1 MQVNC
6 KGRLLNMGFI
16 VEQAAAVHIMKP
28 LMPKPHTA
36 SSIQRHLPYF
46 GWPQH
51 QQMAYQDGLQ
61 TVSKSVVTIFTWA
74 LVTGLAMGK
83 SSLTVWQAVSMSLL
97 VFAGTA
103 QLAALP
109 LIALGLPI
117 WTILITAFIVNLRF
131 VIFSVGMQAH
141 FYSLPLWR
149 RATLGY
155 FTADFGYLMYTS
167 RYPES
172 RPPEESPSASQSRI
186 AFMYGLTSGN
196 WSIWQLGSLLGIALA
211 GQIPQ
216 SWGLEFAGSLALIAI
231 IVPMLDRSA
240 ARWAAA
246 AAAVVAVLSMALPY
260 KLNIVL
266 AIIAAIA
273 VGIVS
278 DRRPKDQQTKPVSRG
293 D

>member
-1 MQVNC
+1 
-6 KGRLLNMGFI
+6 MGFI
-16 VEQAAAVHIMKP
+16 VEQAVALPIMGVP
-28 LMPKPHTA
+28 MPKHPKDPLIL
-36 SSIQRHLPYF
+36 SHLPYF
-46 GWPQH
+46 AWPH
-51 QQMAYQDGLQ
+51 DERLAFQDGLR
-61 TVSKSVVTIFTWA
+61 TMSKSVVTIFTWA

-83 SSLTVWQAVSMSLL
+83 STLTLWQAVSMSLL

-117 WTILITAFIVNLRF
+117 WTILMTAFVVNLRF
-131 VIFSVGMQAH
+131 VIFSIGMQAH

-167 RYPES
+167 RYPEAH
-172 RPPEESPSASQSRI
+172 PPQETPTARRSRI
-186 AFMYGLTSGN
+186 AFMYGLTCGN
-196 WSIWQLGSLLGIALA
+196 WGIWQLGSLLGIARA

-216 SWGLEFAGSLALIAI
+216 SWGLEFAGTLALIAI
-231 IVPMLDRSA
+231 IVPMLDRAA
-240 ARWAAA
+240 ARWAAGVA
-246 AAAVVAVLSMALPY
+246 ALVAVFSMSLPF

-266 AIIAAIA
+266 AIVAAIG

-278 DRRPKDQQTKPVSRG
+278 DRRPKDPLTKSVSAG

>member
-1 MQVNC
+1 MS
-6 KGRLLNMGFI
+6 FI
-16 VEQAAAVHIMKP
+16 VEQAAGLPIMGAP
-28 LMPKPHTA
+28 MPKYPKA
-36 SSIQRHLPYF
+36 PLILSHLPYF
-46 GWPQH
+46 AWQRDE
-51 QQMAYQDGLQ
+51 QLAFQDGLR
-61 TVSKSVVTIFTWA
+61 TMSRSVVTIFTWA

-83 SSLTVWQAVSMSLL
+83 STLTLWQAVSMSLL

-131 VIFSVGMQAH
+131 VIFSIGMQAH

-167 RYPES
+167 RYPEAH
-172 RPPEESPSASQSRI
+172 PPEESPSARRSRI

-196 WSIWQLGSLLGIALA
+196 WSLWQLGSLSGIALA

-216 SWGLEFAGSLALIAI
+216 SWGLEFAGTLALIAI
-231 IVPMLDRSA
+231 VVPMLDRPA
-240 ARWAAA
+240 ARWAAGA
-246 AAAVVAVLSMALPY
+246 AALVAVLSMGLPF

-266 AIIAAIA
+266 AIIAAIV

-278 DRRPKDQQTKPVSRG
+278 DRRPKDPQTNSVSAG

>member
-1 MQVNC
+1 
-6 KGRLLNMGFI
+6 MGFI
-16 VEQAAAVHIMKP
+16 VEQAVALPIMGVP
-28 LMPKPHTA
+28 MPKHPKA
-36 SSIQRHLPYF
+36 PLILSHLPYF
-46 GWPQH
+46 AWPH
-51 QQMAYQDGLQ
+51 DERLAFQDGLR
-61 TVSKSVVTIFTWA
+61 TMSKSVVTIFTWA

-83 SSLTVWQAVSMSLL
+83 STLTLWQAVSMSLL

-117 WTILITAFIVNLRF
+117 WIILMTAFVVNLRF
-131 VIFSVGMQAH
+131 VIFSIGMQAH

-155 FTADFGYLMYTS
+155 FTADFGYLMYTAK
-167 RYPES
+167 YPEAH
-172 RPPEESPSASQSRI
+172 PPQESPTARRSRI
-186 AFMYGLTSGN
+186 AYMYGLTCGN

-216 SWGLEFAGSLALIAI
+216 SWGLEFAGTLALIAI
-231 IVPMLDRSA
+231 IVPMLDRAA
-240 ARWAAA
+240 ARWAAGVA
-246 AAAVVAVLSMALPY
+246 ALVAVFSMSLPF

-266 AIIAAIA
+266 AIVAAIG

-278 DRRPKDQQTKPVSRG
+278 DRRPKDPLTKSVSAG

>member
-1 MQVNC
+1 
-6 KGRLLNMGFI
+6 
-16 VEQAAAVHIMKP
+16 
-28 LMPKPHTA
+28 MPKHPKVPL
-36 SSIQRHLPYF
+36 ILCHLPYF
-46 GWPQH
+46 AWPRDERV
-51 QQMAYQDGLQ
+51 AFQDGLR
-61 TVSKSVVTIFTWA
+61 TMSSSVVTIFTWA

-83 SSLTVWQAVSMSLL
+83 STLTLWQAISMSLL

-117 WTILITAFIVNLRF
+117 WTILMTAFVVNLRF
-131 VIFSVGMQAH
+131 VIFSIGMQAH
-141 FYSLPLWR
+141 FCFLPLWR

-155 FTADFGYLMYTS
+155 FTADFGYLMYTA
-167 RYPES
+167 RYPDAH
-172 RPPEESPSASQSRI
+172 PPEESATARRSRI
-186 AFMYGLTSGN
+186 AFMYGLTCGN
-196 WSIWQLGSLLGIALA
+196 WGIWQLGALLGIALA

-216 SWGLEFAGSLALIAI
+216 SWGLEFAGTLALIAI
-231 IVPMLDRSA
+231 IVPMLDRAA

-246 AAAVVAVLSMALPY
+246 AAALVAVLSMGLPF

-266 AIIAAIA
+266 AIIAAIV

-278 DRRPKDQQTKPVSRG
+278 DRRPKDSLTKPVSAG

>member
-1 MQVNC
+1 
-6 KGRLLNMGFI
+6 MGFI
-16 VEQAAAVHIMKP
+16 VEQAVALPIMGVP
-28 LMPKPHTA
+28 MPKHPKA
-36 SSIQRHLPYF
+36 PLILSHLPYF
-46 GWPQH
+46 AWPH
-51 QQMAYQDGLQ
+51 DERLTFQDGLR
-61 TVSKSVVTIFTWA
+61 TMSKSVVTIFTWA

-83 SSLTVWQAVSMSLL
+83 STLTLWQAVSMSLL

-117 WTILITAFIVNLRF
+117 WTILMTAFVVNLRF
-131 VIFSVGMQAH
+131 VIFSIGMQAH

-149 RATLGY
+149 RTTLGY
-155 FTADFGYLMYTS
+155 FTADFGYLMYTAK
-167 RYPES
+167 YPEAH
-172 RPPEESPSASQSRI
+172 PPQESPTARRSRI
-186 AFMYGLTSGN
+186 AFMYGLTCGN

-216 SWGLEFAGSLALIAI
+216 SWGLEFAGTLALIAI
-231 IVPMLDRSA
+231 IVPMLDRAA
-240 ARWAAA
+240 ARWAAGVA
-246 AAAVVAVLSMALPY
+246 ALVAVFSMSLPF

-266 AIIAAIA
+266 AIIAAIG

-278 DRRPKDQQTKPVSRG
+278 DRRPKDTLTKSVSAG

>member
-1 MQVNC
+1 
-6 KGRLLNMGFI
+6 
-16 VEQAAAVHIMKP
+16 
-28 LMPKPHTA
+28 MPKHPKA
-36 SSIQRHLPYF
+36 PLILSHLPYF
-46 GWPQH
+46 AWPH
-51 QQMAYQDGLQ
+51 DERLAFQDGLR
-61 TVSKSVVTIFTWA
+61 TMSKSVVTIFTWA

-83 SSLTVWQAVSMSLL
+83 STLTLWQAVSMSLL

-131 VIFSVGMQAH
+131 VIFSIGMQAH

-155 FTADFGYLMYTS
+155 FTADFGYLMYTA
-167 RYPES
+167 RYPEAH
-172 RPPEESPSASQSRI
+172 PPQETPTARQSRI
-186 AFMYGLTSGN
+186 AFMYGLTCGN

-216 SWGLEFAGSLALIAI
+216 SWGLEFAGTLALIAI
-231 IVPMLDRSA
+231 IVPMLDRAA
-240 ARWAAA
+240 ARWAAGVA
-246 AAAVVAVLSMALPY
+246 ALVAVLSMSLPF

-266 AIIAAIA
+266 AIVAAIG

-278 DRRPKDQQTKPVSRG
+278 DRRPKDPLTKPVSAG

>member
-1 MQVNC
+1 M
-6 KGRLLNMGFI
+6 
-16 VEQAAAVHIMKP
+16 
-28 LMPKPHTA
+28 
-36 SSIQRHLPYF
+36 
-46 GWPQH
+46 
-51 QQMAYQDGLQ
+51 
-61 TVSKSVVTIFTWA
+61 SKSVVTIFTWA

-83 SSLTVWQAVSMSLL
+83 STLTLWQAVSMSLL

-117 WTILITAFIVNLRF
+117 WTILMTAFVVNLRF
-131 VIFSVGMQAH
+131 VIFSIGMQAH

-167 RYPES
+167 RYPEAH
-172 RPPEESPSASQSRI
+172 PPQESPTARRSRI
-186 AFMYGLTSGN
+186 AFMYGLTCGN

-216 SWGLEFAGSLALIAI
+216 SWGLEFAGTLALIAI
-231 IVPMLDRSA
+231 IVPMLDRAA
-240 ARWAAA
+240 ARWAAGVA
-246 AAAVVAVLSMALPY
+246 ALVAVFSMSLPY

-266 AIIAAIA
+266 AIVAAIG

-278 DRRPKDQQTKPVSRG
+278 DRRPKDPLTKSVSAG